1 MCDASLIFCHGKQNL
16 NQQIQN
22 NLKGKIM
29 IPPIGERY
37 AKIGIKKGITI
48 GESRGMK
55 RGINIG
61 ESRGIKK
68 GIDIGESR
76 GIEKG
81 ITIGESR
88 GVEKGINIGESRGIT
103 IGEARG
109 IAKGKAEG
117 IISILDVKFGE
128 ISETVRDSLYAVTDN
143 DRLKNLLRFAAKCES
158 FEEFDN
164 ELKSTK

>member
-1 MCDASLIFCHGKQNL
+1 LTDNGKQNL

-29 IPPIGERY
+29 ISPIGERY
-37 AKIGIKKGITI
+37 AAIGREEGITI
-48 GESRGMK
+48 GESRG
-55 RGINIG
+55 
-61 ESRGIKK
+61 
-68 GIDIGESR
+68 
-76 GIEKG
+76 
-81 ITIGESR
+81 
-88 GVEKGINIGESRGIT
+88 
-103 IGEARG
+103 
-109 IAKGKAEG
+109 IAKGKVEG

-164 ELKSTK
+164 ELKSTM